1 MERRSGFLVKTSA
14 MASSVSHDSAP
25 LLSHLLDVESISG
38 SDHESFH
45 ESFSPSTAHK
55 KFAPYFKANPLTL
68 NAEGRCSR
76 LVLNI
81 ECRSHG
87 EGEFSIFKFPSD
99 VFEEIVHSTTVIHET
114 KSSEV

>member
-1 MERRSGFLVKTSA
+1 
-14 MASSVSHDSAP
+14 MASSVSQDSAP
-25 LLSHLLDVESISG
+25 PLSHPLDVESISG
-38 SDHESFH
+38 SDRESSH

-55 KFAPYFKANPLTL
+55 KFSPYFKANPLTL

-76 LVLNI
+76 FVLDR

-87 EGEFSIFKFPSD
+87 EGRFSIFKFPPD
-99 VFEEIVHSTTVIHET
+99 VFEGIVRSTTVIHET